1 MNMRIRSFLLSLLV
15 LLSFT
20 APADARRPR
29 AKYVIIVSMDGFR
42 HDYPDIYWTPNLDKM
57 EREGVSTDMIP
68 SYPSSTFPNHYAL
81 ATGLV
86 PDHNGLVNNTFW
98 DEEIHK
104 MYSISGT
111 AKQDPRFYLGEPI
124 WNTAQRQGVL
134 AGVNYWVSSD
144 FAVNGSHPRYYR
156 KYEGELISYEARV
169 DSTIALMQLPKKDR
183 PRLLMI
189 YLDEPDHTGHEYG
202 PLDLRT
208 GDQVTRADA
217 IIGRL
222 LEGLKKAR
230 LDRKTDVIVLA
241 DHGMAD
247 VSPLRVVNPYD
258 YIKEEWVSRI
268 IWGIP
273 TTIESKDAACRDS
286 ILTGLQ
292 AMPHVRAWKKEE
304 MPAELRYGTNPRIG
318 DIVIDP
324 DLGWQISNR
333 IRTGRGAHGFDPVHT
348 DMHTVFRAVGPDF
361 KKGFKAAKFHNV
373 SIYPLACK
381 LLGIEP
387 APNDGDIR
395 EVLPMLR

>member
-1 MNMRIRSFLLSLLV
+1 MRIRTFLLSLLV
-15 LLSFT
+15 LLTFVT
-20 APADARRPR
+20 PADARRPR
-29 AKYVIIVSMDGFR
+29 AKYVIVVSMDGFR
-42 HDYPDIYWTPNLDKM
+42 HDYTDIYWTPNLDRM
-57 EREGVSTDMIP
+57 ARSGVSTDMIP
-68 SYPSSTFPNHYAL
+68 SYPSSTFPNHYAI

-144 FAVNGSHPRYYR
+144 FAVNGSYPRYYR
-156 KYEGELISYEARV
+156 KYEGELLSYEARV
-169 DSTIALMQLPKKDR
+169 DSTIALMQLPEKDR

-222 LEGLKKAR
+222 REGLKKAR
-230 LDRKTDVIVLA
+230 LANKTDLIVLA

-247 VSPLRVVNPYD
+247 VSPLRVVNPYT
-258 YIKEEWVSRI
+258 YIKEEWCGRI
-268 IWGIP
+268 NWGIP

-286 ILTGLQ
+286 IYTALQ
-292 AMPHVRAWKKEE
+292 AMPHVRVWKKEE
-304 MPAELRYGTNPRIG
+304 IPAELRYGTNPRIG

-324 DLGWQISNR
+324 DLGWQISDR
-333 IRTGRGAHGFDPVHT
+333 IRTGRGAHGFDPVYS
-348 DMHTVFRAVGPDF
+348 DMHTVFRAEGPDF
-361 KKGFKAAKFHNV
+361 KKGFKADKFHNV
-373 SIYPLACK
+373 SIYPLVCK

-387 APNDGDIR
+387 APNDGDIG
-395 EVLPMLR
+395 EVLQMLR